1 MNNQDLPVRSTLTWD
16 EEETSE
22 KVCDPSTIRLADYY
36 QWASE
41 VGYWIGEYTFLKDD
55 GTPYTSSSWPYR
67 YDSYKGFITGNVR
80 GNAYRQRNVFVYP
93 PQTQA
98 VCDSYSTGD
107 TTVIG
112 SGTCGVNG
120 NTKLFEADQSSTT
133 CDGGNIEGLYAGM
146 FPTKTTLVGN
156 NALLYQVFYDKAIV
170 QSQLT
175 TITEDS
181 SGEANYRTRS
191 AQGFDPMT
199 QRSNSMSYYRE
210 RKVSKEV
217 FYEELSHAISAYNV
231 NMEDLCKADPNSTEV
246 GSIEKCINHL
256 ENSFLL

>member
-1 MNNQDLPVRSTLTWD
+1 
-16 EEETSE
+16 
-22 KVCDPSTIRLADYY
+22 
-36 QWASE
+36 
-41 VGYWIGEYTFLKDD
+41 
-55 GTPYTSSSWPYR
+55 
-67 YDSYKGFITGNVR
+67 
-80 GNAYRQRNVFVYP
+80 
-93 PQTQA
+93 
-98 VCDSYSTGD
+98 
-107 TTVIG
+107 VIG